1 MGSNQPEGY
10 KLKSSKFFKSHEVEA
25 WDKVEI
31 KKGESIFQGIILPR
45 NQFAED
51 GYVEIKLSNGYNIG
65 LKVEELD
72 EIRVIE
78 KNPPMS
84 VEFEGMKIPKD
95 KSKPNV
101 TLLGTGGT
109 IASRLDYIT
118 GGVIPAFKPHEL
130 YAAVPELADI
140 CNLKTKIVFKIFS
153 EDMKPANWLKLA
165 KEVTKISNSGVDG
178 VVIGHGTDTLG
189 YSTAAVSFLVK
200 NLKIPVVFV
209 GSQRSSDRPS
219 SDAAINLIHA
229 TNLAAKGDLA
239 EVVLCMLGSSSHTYG
254 FIHRGTRVR
263 KMHSSVRHAF
273 RTIGDLPLGK
283 IEQEEITWFK
293 NDVRRKSAINSELE
307 TTSSKKIESKV
318 ALVYIHPGMSTE
330 IIDFYV
336 DKGYKGI
343 VLAGTGLGHAP
354 QHTFKSI
361 KRAISEGISVVMAL
375 QTLWGFTGMNV
386 YSNGRELLD
395 LGVIPGDMIPE
406 TAFAKLCWVLGEYDD
421 IESIHR
427 VMKKN
432 IAGEILPYEDIR
444 GYQILQ
450 GLSEKEY

>member
-1 MGSNQPEGY
+1 MSSNPPEGY
-10 KLKSSKFFKSHEVEA
+10 KRKSLKFFKEHKIES

-31 KKGESIFQGIILPR
+31 KKGDSVFQGIVLPR

-51 GYVEIKLSNGYNIG
+51 GYIEIKLSNGYNIG
-65 LKVEELD
+65 LKVDDLQ
-72 EIRVIE
+72 EIKVID
-78 KNPPMS
+78 KNPPMK

-109 IASRLDYIT
+109 IASRLDYVT

-130 YAAVPELADI
+130 YAAVPELAEI

-153 EDMKPANWLKLA
+153 EDMKPANWLKIA
-165 KEVTKISNSGVDG
+165 KEVTKLSNSGTDG
-178 VVIGHGTDTLG
+178 IVLMHGTDTLG
-189 YSTAAVSFLVK
+189 YSTAALSFLVK
-200 NLKIPVVFV
+200 NLKVPVVFV

-229 TNLAAKGDLA
+229 TQLAAKGDLA

-283 IEQEEITWFK
+283 IEQDKITWFK
-293 NDVRRKSAINSELE
+293 KDIRHKSAIEPDLE
-307 TTSSKKIESKV
+307 TICSKKIESKC
-318 ALVYIHPGMSTE
+318 ALIYIHPGMSTE

-354 QHTFKSI
+354 KHTFKSI
-361 KRAISEGISVVMAL
+361 KRAISEGVSVVMAL
-375 QTLWGFTGMNV
+375 QTLWGFTGMKV

-406 TAFAKLCWVLGEYDD
+406 TAFAKLCWVLGEYNDV
-421 IESIHR
+421 ETIHQ
-427 VMKKN
+427 VMQTN

-450 GLSEKEY
+450 GLTEKNL

>member
-10 KLKSSKFFKSHEVEA
+10 KKKSKKFFKDHEIEA

-31 KKGESIFQGIILPR
+31 KKGDSVFEGIILPR

-65 LKVEELD
+65 LKVEDLE
-72 EIRVIE
+72 EIKVID
-78 KNPPMS
+78 KNPPMI

-109 IASRLDYIT
+109 IASRLDYVT

-130 YAAVPELADI
+130 YAAVPELAEI
-140 CNLKTKIVFKIFS
+140 CNLNTKIIFKIFS
-153 EDMKPANWLKLA
+153 EDMKPTNWLKLA
-165 KEVTKISNSGVDG
+165 KEVTKLSNSGVDG
-178 VVIGHGTDTLG
+178 VVVTHGTDTLG
-189 YSTAAVSFLVK
+189 YSTAAVSFLVQ

-219 SDAAINLIHA
+219 SDSALNLIHA
-229 TNLAAKGDLA
+229 TKLAAKGDLA

-283 IEQEEITWFK
+283 IEQDKIYWFK
-293 NDVRRKSAINSELE
+293 KDIRHKTTIDNEIE
-307 TTSSKKIESKV
+307 TTCSKKIESKV
-318 ALVYIHPGMSTE
+318 ALVYIHPGMTTD

-354 QHTFKSI
+354 KHTFKSI
-361 KRAISEGISVVMAL
+361 KRAISEDVTVVMAL

-386 YSNGRELLD
+386 YSNGRKLLD
-395 LGVIPGDMIPE
+395 LGVISADMIPE
-406 TAFAKLCWVLGEYDD
+406 TAFAKLCWVLGNYETKNE
-421 IESIHR
+421 IQK
-427 VMKKN
+427 VMKTN

-450 GLSEKEY
+450 GLTEKNL